1 MDGLSHVGL
10 KSANLDV
17 TERFY
22 TQVLSGEVFRRREEP
37 DRRIWMTVGGIR
49 LEIAEM
55 APWAPLDDRQRLA
68 TPAVSF
74 LTSPT
79 EVDDVAQQLRNLGV
93 PHRGPVL
100 KATGQAVGL
109 YFGDPDGNSLSLS
122 CPDGYP
128 AHGLDRNIA
137 GSWAAA
143 PYAWPGAPA
152 RVR

>member
-22 TQVLSGEVFRRREEP
+22 TQVLDGEVFRRREEP
-37 DRRIWMTVGGIR
+37 DRRIWMTVGGAR

-55 APWAPLDDRQRLA
+55 APWTPFDDRQRLA

-74 LTSPT
+74 LASPA
-79 EVDDVAQQLRNLGV
+79 EVDEIAQRLRDLAV

-122 CPDGYP
+122 CPEGYP
-128 AHGLDRNIA
+128 ADGLDRNTA

-143 PYAWPGAPA
+143 PYDWSGAPA
-152 RVR
+152 TVR